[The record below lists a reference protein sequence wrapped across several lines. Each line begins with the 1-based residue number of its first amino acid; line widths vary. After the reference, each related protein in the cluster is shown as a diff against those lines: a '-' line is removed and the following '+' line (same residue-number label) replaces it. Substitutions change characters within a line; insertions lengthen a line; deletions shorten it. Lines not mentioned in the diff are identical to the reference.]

1 MPTARQTQANR
12 RAAALSTG
20 PNLPQGK
27 TISITNGI
35 PTAVGRETL
44 SSHPTTI
51 SPPTTADRK
60 NKN

>member
-35 PTAVGRETL
+35 PTAVRHETQSSSPHDNFPTNHGRPKE
-44 SSHPTTI
+44 
-51 SPPTTADRK
+51 
-60 NKN
+60 